1 MGVLKRRG
9 VNQDPAKIAK
19 QQALGINPTSDA
31 RLAELMKE
39 TTLTPEMAL
48 KELQDKRKLEE
59 MLSDAANA
67 RNPYNDPSRAS
78 SSVIQ

>member
-1 MGVLKRRG
+1 
-9 VNQDPAKIAK
+9 
-19 QQALGINPTSDA
+19 
-31 RLAELMKE
+31 MKE

-78 SSVIQ
+78 SSVI